1 MAKFFVTTMNKK
13 LFDSYGKDLLIS
25 YKNTGQKFPI
35 YVYVEDDI
43 ERYPVIQNVIYVPLY
58 EEEPECQNFV
68 LRNKKRHI
76 PSFMF
81 DGVRFSYKVFAQCNA
96 SKHGGK
102 MYYVDGDSVFLQCM
116 DDNILDLLLPDKV
129 CTSFYFRKGMYTET
143 GFIGFNMEHK
153 MMKNFMICYKNLYIE
168 DTIYNLEFQT
178 DCHAFDRAR
187 KVMTHQFT
195 EDYYEKKLGD
205 GGTGHIM
212 ARCRLIHDYLDHR
225 KGKRKS
231 QKHSPEWLRR
241 NNG

>member
-1 MAKFFVTTMNKK
+1 MAKIFVTTMNKK
-13 LFDSYGKDLLIS
+13 LFDSYGKDLLMS

-35 YVYVEDDI
+35 YVYVEDNI
-43 ERYPVIQNVIYVPLY
+43 EKYPIMQNVIYVPLY

-68 LRNKKRHI
+68 LRNKRRHI

-102 MYYVDGDSVFLQCM
+102 MYYVDSDSIFLKTM
-116 DDNILDLLLPDKV
+116 KDDVLDLLLPDKV

-153 MMKNFMICYKNLYIE
+153 MMKDFIEYYRNLYID
-168 DTIYNLEFQT
+168 DTIYDLAHYT
-178 DCHAFDRAR
+178 DCHTFDRTR
-187 KVMTHQFT
+187 KIMTQKFT

-212 ARCRLIHDYLDHR
+212 ARCNIIHDYLDHR
-225 KGKRKS
+225 KGKRKE

-241 NNG
+241 

>member
-1 MAKFFVTTMNKK
+1 M
-13 LFDSYGKDLLIS
+13 
-25 YKNTGQKFPI
+25 

-43 ERYPVIQNVIYVPLY
+43 QKYPIMQNIIYVPLFK
-58 EEEPECQNFV
+58 EEPECENFV
-68 LRNKKRHI
+68 RRNKNKEVA
-76 PSFMF
+76 SFMF

-102 MYYVDGDSVFLQCM
+102 MYYVDGDSVFLKTM
-116 DDNILDLLLPDKV
+116 EDDVLDLLLPDKV

-153 MMKNFMICYKNLYIE
+153 MMKDFIEYYRNLYID
-168 DTIYNLEFQT
+168 DTIYNLAHYT
-178 DCHAFDRAR
+178 DCHTFDRTR
-187 KVMTHQFT
+187 KIMTQKFT

-212 ARCRLIHDYLDHR
+212 ARCNLIHDYLDHR

-231 QKHSPEWLRR
+231 YKNSPEWLRR
-241 NNG
+241 